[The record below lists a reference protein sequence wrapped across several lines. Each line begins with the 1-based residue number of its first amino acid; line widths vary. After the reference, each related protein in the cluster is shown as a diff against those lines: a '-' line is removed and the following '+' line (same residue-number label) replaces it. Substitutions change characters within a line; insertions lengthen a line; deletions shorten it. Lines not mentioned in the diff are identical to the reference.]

1 MKSHWKAILH
11 GLFTMA
17 GVGVGLLAPHV
28 PWLNWT
34 IGAFFVFVFNWLAS
48 YTIPTTDGAS
58 AMQ

>member
-1 MKSHWKAILH
+1 
-11 GLFTMA
+11 MA